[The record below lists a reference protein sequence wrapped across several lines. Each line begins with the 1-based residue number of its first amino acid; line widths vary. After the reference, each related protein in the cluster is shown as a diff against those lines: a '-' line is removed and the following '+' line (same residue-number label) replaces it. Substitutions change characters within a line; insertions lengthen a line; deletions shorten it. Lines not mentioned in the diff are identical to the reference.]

1 MPKSTDV
8 QTGRSLN
15 QTTDLSMAEKP
26 PPSLEPSDPALQVLY
41 FLLGFVTVIYL
52 KLLLIPDI
60 KVKSKRRMMVT

>member
-15 QTTDLSMAEKP
+15 RTTDLSMAEKP
-26 PPSLEPSDPALQVLY
+26 PPPLEPSDPALQVLH

-60 KVKSKRRMMVT
+60 KVKSKRRMMVI